1 MYKEEVIMV
10 TALTR
15 AVSRSIADCALSYI
29 ERQSIDPDLAAQ
41 QHRAYEDL
49 LRRLGA
55 EVVVLPPEADL
66 PDAVFVEDTVVAVDE
81 LAVLT
86 IPRLPSRQPE
96 VESMAV
102 AIAAYRPVQ
111 RLSGDARLEGGD
123 VIRIDRTLYVG
134 LSRRTNR
141 AGIEQLAAFLAP
153 HDYNVQPVEM
163 NGCLHLKTACTY
175 VGNNTVLANRAWVDT
190 AVFGER
196 DVVEVSPAE
205 PDAGNALP
213 IGGALVFPAAFP
225 ETRAALEDRG
235 FRVETVDVSELQK
248 AEAGVTC
255 CSVLLNGRRPAPA
268 P

>member
-1 MYKEEVIMV
+1 MV

-29 ERQSIDPDLAAQ
+29 ERIPIDFDLATR
-41 QHRAYEDL
+41 QHSAYENL

-55 EVVVLPPEADL
+55 QVVSLPAEHDL

-81 LAVLT
+81 VAVLT
-86 IPRLPSRQPE
+86 IPRLASRQAE
-96 VESMAV
+96 VDSMAA
-102 AIAAYRPVQ
+102 AIAAYRPLQ
-111 RLSGDARLEGGD
+111 RLRDDARLEGGD
-123 VIRIDRTLYVG
+123 VIRIDRTVYVG
-134 LSRRTNR
+134 LSQRTNR
-141 AGIEQLAAFLAP
+141 AGIDQLAALLAP
-153 HDYNVQPVEM
+153 HGYDVRSVEM

-175 VGNNTVLANRAWVDT
+175 VGNNTMLANPQWVDM

-205 PDAGNALP
+205 PDAGNALFL
-213 IGGALVFPAAFP
+213 GGVLLIPATFP
-225 ETRAALEDRG
+225 ETRSALEDRG

-255 CSVLLNGRRPAPA
+255 CSVLLSDVQPIAA
-268 P
+268 S

>member
-1 MYKEEVIMV
+1 MV

-15 AVSRSIADCALSYI
+15 AVSPSIGDCALSYI
-29 ERQSIDPDLAAQ
+29 ERQPIDPELAAQ

-55 EVVVLPPEADL
+55 EVVSLPAEADL

-81 LAVLT
+81 VAVLT

-111 RLSGDARLEGGD
+111 RLSGEARLEGGD
-123 VIRIDRTLYVG
+123 VVRIDRTLYVG

-141 AGIEQLAAFLAP
+141 EGAAQLAAFLAP
-153 HDYNVQPVEM
+153 YGYEVVPVELS
-163 NGCLHLKTACTY
+163 GCLHLKTACTY
-175 VGNNTVLANRAWVDT
+175 VGNNTVLANREWVDT

-196 DVVEVSPAE
+196 DIVAVPPTEAE
-205 PDAGNALP
+205 AGNALLLN
-213 IGGALVFPAAFP
+213 GVLVMPDAFP
-225 ETRAALEDRG
+225 ETQAALEERG

-255 CSVLLNGRRPAPA
+255 CSVLLNGTRPTASA
-268 P
+268 